1 MAYPG
6 TLSGELC
13 EVGPHGV
20 GRAEGRPTVSALLR
34 EVLDIPEQAGA
45 EDYVLRLTDS
55 VEPAVIARTV
65 NEYVVTP
72 ALAEAFDAALGL
84 VAESLASGV
93 SRGAFLTG
101 SFGSGKS
108 HFMAVLHA
116 LLRHDPTARA
126 KSELQPVIAR
136 HDDALLDKKVL
147 PLAFHLIGAES
158 LEQALF
164 QGYLRQI
171 SRLHPGAPLPAVH
184 QSEAIFRDAER
195 LRARDGDERFFA
207 GLNGETVGGP
217 AGGAAGGAGPDAWSK
232 LIGSGRWTAQSY
244 AAARAAEP
252 GAQSR
257 QLLVTALAE
266 NYFSAYTQQ
275 ASYVDL
281 DTGLAAIAAHA
292 KGLGYDAVVLFLDE
306 LVLWLAFSVQD
317 REFFR
322 RESQKLTKLVETGA
336 GARAI
341 PLVSFVARQMDL
353 RRWFADAGASGAEQ
367 DALEQAFRH
376 QEGRFGTLAL
386 GDDNLPYVANRRLLR
401 RRPDNPDAERELAG
415 AFARLDRRSDI
426 WDVLL
431 DGVNTDDQHRG
442 ADEAA
447 FRLTYP
453 FSPALVSTLRSL
465 ASVMQ
470 RERTALKVM
479 QQMLVS
485 RRDTLT
491 VDDVVPVGDSF
502 DYIVQGRDALDPQA
516 AALFRSATTLYRE
529 KLRPILLSSH
539 NLSES
544 DVAGDPGG
552 LPAAFLADDRLAK
565 TLLLSAVAPKVPA
578 LKELTASRLA
588 SLNHG
593 SIRSPLPGSE
603 ASTVLTKI
611 RDWSRRVPEIHVGAD
626 PRNPVIRVQLSDVDY
641 ETVVQNAN
649 REDNDGRRRE
659 LIKDLVRE
667 ALGIPARDAD
677 VFGAYAHPV
686 VWRGSR
692 RGVDVVFGNVRD
704 AAWLTEDHFRA
715 RPGTWRVVID
725 HPFDEA
731 GHSAAE
737 DLARVDRMT
746 EGGLRS
752 PTIVWLPR
760 FLSEDRMRDV
770 RRLVILD
777 WLLSGTGERWTK
789 NADHLSEV
797 DRAQARA
804 ILESQR
810 TGYRESLRRAV
821 QECYGA
827 AAPTPGTLTEDAAHD
842 RVLISLDP
850 SFIPAG
856 PVGADLAAAFRNLID
871 QAFTAMY
878 PGHPRFEPP
887 DVEVSV
893 RDLAA
898 VYAHVE
904 RAVADPD
911 GRVRLEGDIAAVR
924 RVANALRVGSAG
936 ETHFLFGDD
945 RFGPWGAEFE
955 RAAARAG
962 LRPQDTVTVGQIR
975 GWIDAIRPEL
985 GLRDEVADLVVL
997 AWAALR
1003 QRAWY
1008 HHGATIPAPRPGSAR
1023 PDMELRPEPLPAP
1036 ADWRAAMSRAESL
1049 FGIRVNPYLTA
1060 AGVADLTESL
1070 RTHVDTTADPAAAL
1084 VSRVERAYL
1093 HLGLPSDGAKGRLAT
1108 ARAGAA
1114 LVEALRRAS
1123 SRVHLVE
1130 TLAQATLPA
1139 TEPVVANSLS
1149 RAAVVAAAVDGFRWD
1164 RLAPLHAAASQ
1175 PDERGRAAAGTLK
1188 DLCAAVTADEFATRL
1203 GPALTAADD
1212 AIFEWLADRQSA
1224 EPGPTGSTE
1233 PAGHRRVAGSGGIPI
1248 ANPPETGGRAT
1259 RAKGGSPRA
1268 VLDQLTEFLSE
1279 HRDDQVVVEWRVEEE

>member
-1 MAYPG
+1 
-6 TLSGELC
+6 
-13 EVGPHGV
+13 
-20 GRAEGRPTVSALLR
+20 VSTLLR

-55 VEPAVIARTV
+55 IEPAAVARTV
-65 NEYVVTP
+65 DEYVVTP
-72 ALAEAFDAALGL
+72 ALADAFDVALGL
-84 VAESLASGV
+84 VAESLTSGV
-93 SRGAFLTG
+93 SRGAFLAG

-116 LLRHDPTARA
+116 LLRHDPAARA
-126 KSELQPVIAR
+126 KAELQPVINR
-136 HDDALLDKKVL
+136 HDSVLLDTKIL

-164 QGYLRQI
+164 LGYIRQI
-171 SRLHPGAPLPAVH
+171 RRLHPRAPLPAVH
-184 QSEAIFRDAER
+184 QSDAILADAER
-195 LRARDGDERFFA
+195 LRERDGDERFFA
-207 GLNGETVGGP
+207 GLNGGAAGGGV
-217 AGGAAGGAGPDAWSK
+217 AGGAADPWSRLIGAGT
-232 LIGSGRWTAQSY
+232 WTPESY

-252 GAQSR
+252 GAEQR

-281 DTGLAAIAAHA
+281 DTGLAAIATHA

-322 RESQKLTKLVETGA
+322 RESQKLTKLVETGT

-367 DALEQAFRH
+367 DALDRAFRH
-376 QEGRFGTLAL
+376 QESRFGTLVL
-386 GDDNLPYVANRRLLR
+386 GDDNLPYVAHRRLLR
-401 RRPDNPDAERELAG
+401 RRPDNPQAEQILTDA
-415 AFARLDRRSDI
+415 FSRLDRRSDI

-431 DGVNTDDQHRG
+431 DGVNTDDRYRG

-453 FSPALVSTLRSL
+453 FSPALVSTLREL

-479 QQMLVS
+479 QQMLVD
-485 RRDTLT
+485 RRDSLT

-516 AALFRSATTLYRE
+516 ASLFRSATALYRD
-529 KLRPILLSSH
+529 KLRPILLTVH
-539 NLSES
+539 DLTEGQA
-544 DVAGDPGG
+544 AGDPET
-552 LPAAFLADDRLAK
+552 LPVGFRADDRLAK

-603 ASTVLTKI
+603 VGIVLAKV
-611 RDWSRRVPEIHVGAD
+611 REWNRRVPEIQIGGD

-641 ETVVQNAN
+641 ESVVENAKG
-649 REDNDGRRRE
+649 EDNDGRRRE
-659 LIKDLVRE
+659 LIKDLVRD
-667 ALGIPARDAD
+667 ALGITARDPD
-677 VFGAYAHPV
+677 VFGAYAHSV
-686 VWRGSR
+686 TWRGSR
-692 RGVDVVFGNVRD
+692 RSVDLVFGNVRD
-704 AAWLTEDHFRA
+704 ASWLTEDHFRA
-715 RPGTWRVVID
+715 RPGTWRVVVD
-725 HPFDEA
+725 YPFDEA

-737 DLARVDRMT
+737 DLARLDRMT
-746 EGGLRS
+746 ESGVKSR
-752 PTIVWLPR
+752 TIVWLPR
-760 FLSEDRMRDV
+760 FLSEERMREV

-777 WLLSGTGERWTK
+777 WLLGGSGERWTT

-810 TGYRESLRRAV
+810 TGLREALRRAV

-827 AAPTPGTLTEDAAHD
+827 AAPSPGTLAEDAAHD
-842 RVLISLDP
+842 RVLVSLDS
-850 SFIPAG
+850 SFSPAH
-856 PVGADLAAAFRNLID
+856 PVGADLAAAFGNLID
-871 QAFTAMY
+871 QAFSATY
-878 PGHPRFEPP
+878 PGHPRFEPA
-887 DVEVSV
+887 DVEVTV

-904 RAVADPD
+904 RAVADRD

-924 RVANALRVGSAG
+924 RVANALQVGTVG

-945 RFGPWGAEFE
+945 RFPWGAEFE
-955 RAAARAG
+955 RAAARDG
-962 LRPQDTVTVGQIR
+962 LQLQDTVTVGQVR
-975 GWIDAIRPEL
+975 GWLDAIRPEL
-985 GLRDEVADLVVL
+985 GLRDEVGDLIVL

-1008 HHGATIPAPRPGSAR
+1008 QHGPIPAPRPGTVR
-1023 PDMELRPEPLPAP
+1023 PDMELRPESLPAP
-1036 ADWRAAMSRAESL
+1036 GDWQAAISRAESL
-1049 FGIRVNPYLTA
+1049 FGIHVNPYLTA
-1060 AGVADLTESL
+1060 AGVAEFTENV
-1070 RTHVDTTADPAAAL
+1070 RIHADAVADAAAML
-1084 VSRVERAYL
+1084 VVRVKLAYQ
-1093 HLGLPSDGAKGRLAT
+1093 HLGLPANRPGRLAT
-1108 ARAGAA
+1108 ARTGAS
-1114 LVEALRRAS
+1114 LVEALRRAG

-1130 TLAQATLPA
+1130 TLARAPLPA
-1139 TEPVVANSLS
+1139 TETAVANSLS
-1149 RAAVVAAAVDGFRWD
+1149 RAGAVAAAVDAFRWD
-1164 RLAPLHAAASQ
+1164 RLGPLRAAEGQ
-1175 PDERGRAAAGTLK
+1175 PDERGRAAASTLRT
-1188 DLCAAVTADEFATRL
+1188 LREAVAADEFTTKL
-1203 GPALTAADD
+1203 GSALTDTDD
-1212 AIFEWLADRQSA
+1212 AIFQWLALGQPAAPIPLPSQVRPDDVPIQLPPRSA
-1224 EPGPTGSTE
+1224 A
-1233 PAGHRRVAGSGGIPI
+1233 AGG
-1248 ANPPETGGRAT
+1248 TAT
-1259 RAKGGSPRA
+1259 RAKGAPASE
-1268 VLDQLTEFLSE
+1268 VLGPLTEFLDA
-1279 HRDDQVVVEWRVEEE
+1279 HRDEQVIVEWRVQE